1 MNPSKT
7 LLLYL
12 SIAPCIAL
20 VEDDAKNRP
29 VSKVINVLKDMV
41 TQLEKEA
48 EEDEETYEKF
58 GCWCTTNDKEKTKS
72 IADGE
77 ERISSL
83 NSAIAELTADSMQ
96 LNSEIKN
103 LNAEVAKNQKALAT
117 ATALRKNQ

>member
-1 MNPSKT
+1 MPAAI
-7 LLLYL
+7 LLLL
-12 SIAPCIAL
+12 ACVTQPSVAS
-20 VEDDAKNRP
+20 VQEDAKNRP
-29 VSKVINVLKDMV
+29 VSKVITVLKDMV

-103 LNAEVAKNQKALAT
+103 LNTEVEKNQKALAT
-117 ATALRKNQ
+117 ATALRKN